1 MPLNLYTSNRMEVLV
16 DTLASALRK
25 PLALPFTQEV
35 IVVQSRGMQ
44 RWLSMELAS
53 RFGIWA
59 NGHYPFPNAMVQELF
74 RKILPDMPD
83 TLSFAPEV
91 MSWRIMRLLPELLE
105 TEPFG
110 TLRRYLSDDP
120 DNLKLFQLSEKIA
133 DTFDQ
138 YTLFRPEMLSGWE
151 AGELQPLGDEW
162 QPILWRKLA
171 AGEMMHRGRM
181 KELFCK
187 QLSPASL
194 GVKEIPERI
203 TLFGISYLPKFH
215 LDMLS
220 AVAKVTEV
228 NLFLLSPTSQY
239 WGDILPRKA
248 IARLPEEERALRS
261 EGNPLLASLGRIG
274 RDFSDMII
282 DMSDS
287 AFHQEERYLDP
298 GEKCL
303 LHALQSDILNL
314 SGTGEKG
321 ELRPLDPR
329 DRSLRIHSCH
339 SPLREIEVLYDNILA
354 MLEEYPDLSPRD
366 IVVMTPEIESY
377 SPYIASVFGSGSA
390 GGDGAV
396 VLHYSIADRRMIN
409 EGEIASAVLKLLALS
424 GSRLAASE
432 LFDLLA
438 SPPVSR
444 RFLLESDELDVIRG
458 WIEKTGIRWG
468 MDEGDR
474 TARNLPGY
482 RENSWKA
489 GLDRLL
495 LGYAMPDE
503 NQLFNGILP
512 YDDLA
517 GSAAETLGKF
527 AGFITA
533 VETFV
538 NRMERPCTLD
548 EWRARFQA
556 LLADFI
562 LPSSVSEREFAT
574 IAALAEQLGDVAIKA
589 EFTGEVTP
597 AVMLSW
603 LRARLEQQEQGL
615 GFMTGGITF
624 CAMLPMRSVPFRVV
638 VLIGMNDS
646 AFPRQS
652 RAPGFDL
659 IAREPQKGDRSLR
672 NEDRYLFLESILSAR
687 DVLYIS
693 FMGQSIK
700 DNSELP
706 PSVLVSELLD
716 AVRRGFALLDGDT
729 IEKHLV
735 VRHRLQAFNRAYYS
749 ASSPL
754 FSYSNENYQALVE
767 KERPSTQSRPFIS
780 FPLDEASEEWKAV
793 SLERLLRFYDNPAG
807 FFLQQRLGI
816 RLEVTAEPLEDR
828 EPFAVQGLELYSLK
842 QELLEVVLEGG
853 ESNELLPL
861 YRSRGLLPPARH
873 GELLF
878 RKILDEVREFAAIVQ
893 EKSGSKA
900 PLAPLEVDLQ
910 LGQFRLTGQ
919 LGRVWPQSLLHYRC
933 AKLKMKDQMRGWI
946 EHLVLN
952 AANRPGY
959 PKESCLIMVNDTKNF
974 TPVADAALQLEH
986 LLQHYRQG
994 LAMPLRFFPRSS
1006 MAYATKE
1013 NLDAARKEWRDDTFN
1028 NRPGEGSDPAI
1039 QRCFG
1044 SAEPFDEEFCSLAV
1058 ELLKPMMAAAGEKA
1072 QSV

>member
-1 MPLNLYTSNRMEVLV
+1 
-16 DTLASALRK
+16 
-25 PLALPFTQEV
+25 
-35 IVVQSRGMQ
+35 
-44 RWLSMELAS
+44 
-53 RFGIWA
+53 
-59 NGHYPFPNAMVQELF
+59 
-74 RKILPDMPD
+74 
-83 TLSFAPEV
+83 
-91 MSWRIMRLLPELLE
+91 
-105 TEPFG
+105 
-110 TLRRYLSDDP
+110 
-120 DNLKLFQLSEKIA
+120 
-133 DTFDQ
+133 
-138 YTLFRPEMLSGWE
+138 
-151 AGELQPLGDEW
+151 
-162 QPILWRKLA
+162 
-171 AGEMMHRGRM
+171 
-181 KELFCK
+181 
-187 QLSPASL
+187 
-194 GVKEIPERI
+194 
-203 TLFGISYLPKFH
+203 
-215 LDMLS
+215 
-220 AVAKVTEV
+220 
-228 NLFLLSPTSQY
+228 
-239 WGDILPRKA
+239 
-248 IARLPEEERALRS
+248 
-261 EGNPLLASLGRIG
+261 
-274 RDFSDMII
+274 
-282 DMSDS
+282 
-287 AFHQEERYLDP
+287 
-298 GEKCL
+298 
-303 LHALQSDILNL
+303 
-314 SGTGEKG
+314 
-321 ELRPLDPR
+321 
-329 DRSLRIHSCH
+329 
-339 SPLREIEVLYDNILA
+339 
-354 MLEEYPDLSPRD
+354 
-366 IVVMTPEIESY
+366 
-377 SPYIASVFGSGSA
+377 
-390 GGDGAV
+390 
-396 VLHYSIADRRMIN
+396 
-409 EGEIASAVLKLLALS
+409 
-424 GSRLAASE
+424 
-432 LFDLLA
+432 
-438 SPPVSR
+438 
-444 RFLLESDELDVIRG
+444 
-458 WIEKTGIRWG
+458 
-468 MDEGDR
+468 
-474 TARNLPGY
+474 
-482 RENSWKA
+482 
-489 GLDRLL
+489 
-495 LGYAMPDE
+495 
-503 NQLFNGILP
+503 
-512 YDDLA
+512 
-517 GSAAETLGKF
+517 
-527 AGFITA
+527 
-533 VETFV
+533 
-538 NRMERPCTLD
+538 MERPCTLD
-548 EWRARFQA
+548 EWRTRFQA

-624 CAMLPMRSVPFRVV
+624 CAMLPMRSIPFRVV

-767 KERPSTQSRPFIS
+767 KERPSIQSRPFIS

-816 RLEVTAEPLEDR
+816 RLEGTAEPLEDR

-893 EKSGSKA
+893 EKSGRKA

-952 AANRPGY
+952 AANRSGY
-959 PKESCLIMVNDTKNF
+959 PRESCLVMVNDTKNF
-974 TPVADAALQLEH
+974 TPVADAALHLEH

-1006 MAYATKE
+1006 LAYATKE

-1058 ELLKPMMAAAGEKA
+1058 ELLRPMIDSERKEP
-1072 QSV
+1072 Q